1 MRRDG
6 RITFSD
12 IPCSS
17 DAKPMALNV
26 YTPSP
31 GGGAGGQPD
40 REIEQS
46 LANGQ
51 KQRQAEALRNLRSRQ
66 KSEDEQRDDPDH
78 GEQGKIPANVSAEMQ
93 SVTTRYQKEIESL
106 NLETLHLA
114 GKINTPCFGTENIPE
129 VAMSS
134 RVHTCRTS
142 RTSPPGRLFLTQRI
156 R

>member
-1 MRRDG
+1 MSRMLVISLACLGLANVPVVQAAVYQCARDG

-26 YTPSP
+26 YNPSP
-31 GGGAGGQPD
+31 EAVEQAANQT

-51 KQRQAEALRNLRSRQ
+51 KQRQAEALRTEIEAKKQKMNNEMTQITENKARSR
-66 KSEDEQRDDPDH
+66 
-78 GEQGKIPANVSAEMQ
+78 NVSAEMQ

-106 NLETLHLA
+106 NQKLSTLQA
-114 GKINTPCFGTENIPE
+114 K
-129 VAMSS
+129 
-134 RVHTCRTS
+134 
-142 RTSPPGRLFLTQRI
+142 
-156 R
+156 